1 LLLLPSGKV
10 LAAALWQDGL
20 ACRADSAYF
29 FRRMNKSMERSRG
42 EIILFATAIFGVW
55 LSIWGVIL
63 VSKWLVAT
71 AFVFTLA
78 ALLGFALR
86 DSD

>member
-1 LLLLPSGKV
+1 
-10 LAAALWQDGL
+10 
-20 ACRADSAYF
+20 
-29 FRRMNKSMERSRG
+29 MERSRG

-63 VSKWLVAT
+63 VNKWLELT
-71 AFVFTLA
+71 AFFITLC
-78 ALLGFALR
+78 ALIGFALR

>member
-1 LLLLPSGKV
+1 MF
-10 LAAALWQDGL
+10 AA
-20 ACRADSAYF
+20 
-29 FRRMNKSMERSRG
+29 
-42 EIILFATAIFGVW
+42 AIFGVW
-55 LSIWGVIL
+55 LSSLGVIF

-71 AFVFTLA
+71 AVAIILC